1 MLYFILYLC
10 LLIGGAVSGYLAA
23 RPFENRVMHLD
34 DIIFTL
40 RMLQAEMDYLGD
52 PLPVILERV
61 GQRTKEGG
69 GKFLLRV
76 LEILKGNDSF
86 NFYKSWEKAVWDIYG
101 ESALK
106 DEDRDILLKTGLEL
120 GKTDMESQQALFTHA
135 FTGLERQRKAAYLVS
150 KSKGRVYM
158 ALGTASGFLALII
171 LI

>member
-1 MLYFILYLC
+1 MLYFILYLT
-10 LLIGGAVSGYLAA
+10 LLIGGTVSGYLAA

-34 DIIFTL
+34 DIILTL
-40 RMLQAEMDYLGD
+40 KMLQAEMDYLGD
-52 PLPVILERV
+52 SLPVILERV
-61 GQRTKEGG
+61 GERTKEGG

-76 LEILKGNDSF
+76 LEILNDDERF
-86 NFYKSWEKAVWDIYG
+86 DFYKSWEKAVGDVYG

-120 GKTDMESQQALFTHA
+120 GKTDMRSQHALFLHA
-135 FTGLERQRKAAYLVS
+135 FTGLERQRKAAFDES
-150 KSKGRVYM
+150 ANKGRVYL